1 MSLVNLHPAL
11 ARLDELAADPPT
23 GKPSLIGY
31 TREELTEFIKNAGEK
46 SFRADQLYNAL
57 FARGLTSLQ
66 DVTTLSKSLRA
77 ELESHFTVDRPTIDQ
92 VEASAD
98 GTRKYRF
105 VGVDGLAFEAVY
117 IPEVATGSRTNTLCV
132 SSQTGCAV
140 GCKFCFT
147 ASIRRNRNLAA
158 AEIVGQVLAV
168 QEDVKELSED
178 ARVTNI
184 VLWAWASP
192 FSITITYFAPAGSCS
207 TQRAWTFQ
215 VGVSRSVPQESFLEF
230 MTLDA
235 TCQPSSQ
242 SL

>member
-92 VEASAD
+92 VEASTD
-98 GTRKYRF
+98 GTAK
-105 VGVDGLAFEAVY
+105 V
-117 IPEVATGSRTNTLCV
+117 
-132 SSQTGCAV
+132 
-140 GCKFCFT
+140 
-147 ASIRRNRNLAA
+147 SIRRRGWTGIRSSLHPRGRN
-158 AEIVGQVLAV
+158 
-168 QEDVKELSED
+168 
-178 ARVTNI
+178 
-184 VLWAWASP
+184 W
-192 FSITITYFAPAGSCS
+192 
-207 TQRAWTFQ
+207 
-215 VGVSRSVPQESFLEF
+215 ESNQHPLCLKPDR
-230 MTLDA
+230 MCCRL
-235 TCQPSSQ
+235 
-242 SL
+242 